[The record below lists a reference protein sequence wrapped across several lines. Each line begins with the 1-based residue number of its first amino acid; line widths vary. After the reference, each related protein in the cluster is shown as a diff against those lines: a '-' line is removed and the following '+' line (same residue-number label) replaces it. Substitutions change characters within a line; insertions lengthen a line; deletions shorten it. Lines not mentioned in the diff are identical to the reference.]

1 MWERCPVQAED
12 PCPGAGAAPQVG
24 PAHEMA
30 ENLESRAE
38 RVSLQARHAP
48 ESRSRFS
55 KRKTSSNTVRAH
67 MTHFI
72 SHFPALERRTTNVTQ
87 QIIFFFSWTIFTF
100 KKEKLDCVYGLT
112 AFIPTLKYL
121 ERTRCKLAFINNY
134 HTCHGRL
141 IPFSASVP
149 VLFYDLCNTLKGT
162 QLFPYS
168 DKSRCLCNGLVYN
181 DKICRE

>member
-55 KRKTSSNTVRAH
+55 KHKTSSNTVRAH

-87 QIIFFFSWTIFTF
+87 QIIFFFLGQYSRSRRKNWTVFMDS
-100 KKEKLDCVYGLT
+100 LLSY
-112 AFIPTLKYL
+112 P
-121 ERTRCKLAFINNY
+121 
-134 HTCHGRL
+134 
-141 IPFSASVP
+141 P
-149 VLFYDLCNTLKGT
+149 
-162 QLFPYS
+162 
-168 DKSRCLCNGLVYN
+168 
-181 DKICRE
+181 